1 MEHELAHDDRID
13 VAHRL
18 YQALCAQYSDR
29 FITLFDPRGRL
40 VARSAPLGTAKAPAA
55 PPAGRPFSMVGGGTS
70 CAE

>member
-29 FITLFDPRGRL
+29 FITLFNPRGRL
-40 VARSAPLGTAKAPAA
+40 VARSDVPDRDSGPGPSPAA
-55 PPAGRPFSMVGGGTS
+55 RRGHTR
-70 CAE
+70 CC